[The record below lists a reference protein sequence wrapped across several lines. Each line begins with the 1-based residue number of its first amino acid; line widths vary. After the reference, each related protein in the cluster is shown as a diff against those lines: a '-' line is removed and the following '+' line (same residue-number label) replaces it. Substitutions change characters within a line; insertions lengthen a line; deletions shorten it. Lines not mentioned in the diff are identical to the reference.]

1 MDEVEM
7 NGIFSEALQVLFLV
21 FVLAFVAKE
30 LWDMLR

>member
-1 MDEVEM
+1 M

>member
-1 MDEVEM
+1 MSEL
-7 NGIFSEALQVLFLV
+7 FSDALQILFLL